1 MATTVDSQTTTGA
14 SQYTFSFPY
23 LEQSD
28 VEITVDG
35 AAQTLGTAYVFTAT
49 NQITFQPGFIPIAGL
64 PIIFQRKTAA
74 ETLPVDFS
82 AGTSLR
88 AVDLN
93 SNFKQNLY
101 IAQETQNLTVD
112 ASSGALADGSITTA
126 KIATGAVTSAKI
138 ATGTIVNDD
147 VNASAAITYGK
158 LALGN
163 SIVDADISNSTT
175 ITGTKIQQANTTTR
189 GTVQLYNA
197 ADSTSTT
204 LAATANA
211 LKTVNDTLTTAI
223 NTIDATQPF
232 TRTST
237 GTGRLLVVGE
247 HVTVTAATQSF
258 DLPATPT
265 NGQTL
270 RISVGNFTDTVIA
283 RNGSNIMASDTDLT
297 IDVALKTITLMYDT
311 NDDGSGSNTVGW
323 RII

>member
-1 MATTVDSQTTTGA
+1 MATTIDIPIPSANYTLTNIPFLEDEDLQVIVDDGIVSPVTKILNTDYTVINKTSSPVAGAGYLSGAEINFITALPASGTVTVTRITPLQT
-14 SQYTFSFPY
+14 
-23 LEQSD
+23 
-28 VEITVDG
+28 
-35 AAQTLGTAYVFTAT
+35 AQTFTAGSAIRAQDL
-49 NQITFQPGFIPIAGL
+49 NNN
-64 PIIFQRKTAA
+64 FQRTY
-74 ETLPVDFS
+74 FS
-82 AGTSLR
+82 AEES
-88 AVDLN
+88 
-93 SNFKQNLY
+93 QQ
-101 IAQETQNLTVD
+101 IAVD
-112 ASSGALADGSITTA
+112 ASLGDILDNSIA
-126 KIATGAVTSAKI
+126 GVKLENGAVTTDKI
-138 ATGTIVNDD
+138 ANLTILNEDI
-147 VNASAAITYGK
+147 SLFAAI
-158 LALGN
+158 N
-163 SIVDADISNSTT
+163 
-175 ITGTKIQQANTTTR
+175 GTKIQQANTTTR

-270 RISVGNFTDTVIA
+270 RISVGNFTDTVIT
-283 RNGSNIMASDTDLT
+283 RNGSNIMASNTDLT

>member
-1 MATTVDSQTTTGA
+1 MATSQTFDLSVTSPPFTLNYPFLDEDDLQVSIDGVPLTITTEYTIDSKTSSPVSGA
-14 SQYTFSFPY
+14 GY
-23 LEQSD
+23 LSGA
-28 VEITVDG
+28 VVTLITNPGTGILKVTRVTPLET
-35 AAQTLGTAYVFTAT
+35 AQNFTAGSAIRAQDL
-49 NQITFQPGFIPIAGL
+49 NNN
-64 PIIFQRKTAA
+64 FQRTY
-74 ETLPVDFS
+74 FS
-82 AGTSLR
+82 AEESQDIAEAASVGDIL
-88 AVDLN
+88 DN
-93 SNFKQNLY
+93 SIEGVKLK
-101 IAQETQNLTVD
+101 D
-112 ASSGALADGSITTA
+112 
-126 KIATGAVTSAKI
+126 GAVTTSKI
-138 ATGTIVNDD
+138 ENLTIRDE
-147 VNASAAITYGK
+147 
-158 LALGN
+158 
-163 SIVDADISNSTT
+163 DISNNPSFA

-237 GTGRLLVVGE
+237 GTGRLLEVGE

-270 RISVGNFTDTVIA
+270 RISVGNFTDTVIG
-283 RNGSNIMASDTDLT
+283 RNGSNIMASATDLT
-297 IDVALKTITLMYDT
+297 IDVALKTITLMYDN

>member
-1 MATTVDSQTTTGA
+1 MATTVDSQTTTGV

-28 VEITVDG
+28 VVITVDG

-49 NQITFQPGFIPIAGL
+49 NQITFQPGFIPTAGL

-138 ATGTIVNDD
+138 ATGAIFNDD
-147 VNASAAITYGK
+147 VNVGAGIVYGK
-158 LALGN
+158 LVLDN
-163 SIVDADISNSTT
+163 SIVDADINTT
-175 ITGTKIQQANTTTR
+175 AAITGTKIQQANTTTR
-189 GTVQLYNA
+189 GTVQLTNSLT
-197 ADSTSTT
+197 STSEELATSALAAKT
-204 LAATANA
+204 LATTEGLDPITTSVSANIAAGQWVSVDTAGR
-211 LKTVNDTLTTAI
+211 TITL
-223 NTIDATQPF
+223 P
-232 TRTST
+232 
-237 GTGRLLVVGE
+237 E
-247 HVTVTAATQSF
+247 
-258 DLPATPT
+258 TPT
-265 NGQTL
+265 NGQKV
-270 RISVGNFTDTVIA
+270 RVSVGDFTNTTIA
-283 RNGSNIMASDTDLT
+283 RATISQEKIMNDASDLT
-297 IDVALKTITLMYDT
+297 IDVANTTVTLIYDSF
-311 NDDGSGSNTVGW
+311 NSFGW
-323 RII
+323 RIV

>member
-1 MATTVDSQTTTGA
+1 MATTIDIPIPSANYTLTNIPFLEDEDLQVIVDDGIVSPVTKILNTDYTVINKTSSPVAGAGYLSGAEINFITALPASGTVTVTRITPLQT
-14 SQYTFSFPY
+14 
-23 LEQSD
+23 
-28 VEITVDG
+28 
-35 AAQTLGTAYVFTAT
+35 AQTFTAGSAIRAQDLNNNFQRT
-49 NQITFQPGFIPIAGL
+49 YFSAEESQQIAIDASLGDILDNSIAGVKL
-64 PIIFQRKTAA
+64 
-74 ETLPVDFS
+74 E
-82 AGTSLR
+82 
-88 AVDLN
+88 N
-93 SNFKQNLY
+93 
-101 IAQETQNLTVD
+101 
-112 ASSGALADGSITTA
+112 
-126 KIATGAVTSAKI
+126 GAVTTDKI
-138 ATGTIVNDD
+138 ANLTIRDE
-147 VNASAAITYGK
+147 
-158 LALGN
+158 
-163 SIVDADISNSTT
+163 DISNNPSFA
-175 ITGTKIQQANTTTR
+175 ITGTKIQQADVNTR

-270 RISVGNFTDTVIA
+270 RISVGNFTDTVIT
-283 RNGSNIMASDTDLT
+283 RNGSNIMASNTDLT

>member
-1 MATTVDSQTTTGA
+1 MATTVDSQTTTGTA
-14 SQYTFSFPY
+14 QYTFSFPY

-28 VEITVDG
+28 VVITVNG

-49 NQITFQPGFIPIAGL
+49 NQVTFQPGFIPIAGL
-64 PIIFQRKTAA
+64 PIIFTRQTSA

-82 AGTSLR
+82 SGTSLR

-101 IAQETQNLTVD
+101 IAQETQNLTVE

-147 VNASAAITYGK
+147 VNASAAIVYSK

-163 SIVDADISNSTT
+163 SIINTDISSSTT
-175 ITGTKIQQANTTTR
+175 ITGTKIQQGNTTTR
-189 GTVQLYNA
+189 GTVQLYDA

-204 LAATANA
+204 LAVTANA
-211 LKTVNDTLTTAI
+211 LKTVKDTLTNSI
-223 NTIDATQPF
+223 NSIDATQPF
-232 TRTST
+232 TRTDTDENT
-237 GTGRLLVVGE
+237 GILVSE
-247 HVTVTAATQSF
+247 HVTVTAAGVTIT
-258 DLPATPT
+258 LPEGADGATV
-265 NGQTL
+265 
-270 RISVGNFTDTVIA
+270 RISVGNFTDTIVT
-283 RNGSNIMASDTDLT
+283 STENIMASASNLT
-297 IDVALKTITLMYDT
+297 IDVALKTITLMYD
-311 NDDGSGSNTVGW
+311 NNQDGGLSVVGW

>member
-1 MATTVDSQTTTGA
+1 MATTIDIPIPSANYTLTNIPFLEDEDLQVIVDDGIVSPVTKILNTDYTVINKTSSPVAGAGYLSGAQINFITALPASGTVTVTRITPLQT
-14 SQYTFSFPY
+14 
-23 LEQSD
+23 
-28 VEITVDG
+28 
-35 AAQTLGTAYVFTAT
+35 AQTFTAGSAIRAQDL
-49 NQITFQPGFIPIAGL
+49 NNN
-64 PIIFQRKTAA
+64 FQRTY
-74 ETLPVDFS
+74 FS
-82 AGTSLR
+82 AEES
-88 AVDLN
+88 
-93 SNFKQNLY
+93 QQ
-101 IAQETQNLTVD
+101 IAVD
-112 ASSGALADGSITTA
+112 ASLGDILDNSIA
-126 KIATGAVTSAKI
+126 GVKLENGAVTTDKI
-138 ATGTIVNDD
+138 ANLTILNEDI
-147 VNASAAITYGK
+147 SLFAAI
-158 LALGN
+158 N
-163 SIVDADISNSTT
+163 
-175 ITGTKIQQANTTTR
+175 GTKIQQANTTTR

-270 RISVGNFTDTVIA
+270 RISVGNFTDTVIT
-283 RNGSNIMASDTDLT
+283 RNGSNIMASNTDLT

>member
-1 MATTVDSQTTTGA
+1 MATTIDIPIPSANYTLTNIPFLEDEDLQVIVDDGIVSPVTKILNTDYTVINKTSSPVAGAGYLSGAEINFITALPASGTVTVTRITPLQT
-14 SQYTFSFPY
+14 
-23 LEQSD
+23 
-28 VEITVDG
+28 
-35 AAQTLGTAYVFTAT
+35 AQTFTAGSAIRAQDL
-49 NQITFQPGFIPIAGL
+49 NNN
-64 PIIFQRKTAA
+64 FQRTY
-74 ETLPVDFS
+74 FS
-82 AGTSLR
+82 AEES
-88 AVDLN
+88 
-93 SNFKQNLY
+93 QQ
-101 IAQETQNLTVD
+101 IAVD
-112 ASSGALADGSITTA
+112 ASLGDILDNSIA
-126 KIATGAVTSAKI
+126 GVKLENGAVTTDKI
-138 ATGTIVNDD
+138 ANLTILNEDI
-147 VNASAAITYGK
+147 SLFAAI
-158 LALGN
+158 N
-163 SIVDADISNSTT
+163 
-175 ITGTKIQQANTTTR
+175 GTKIQQANTTTR

-237 GTGRLLVVGE
+237 GTGRLLEVGE

-270 RISVGNFTDTVIA
+270 RISVGNFTDTVIG
-283 RNGSNIMASDTDLT
+283 RNGSNIMASATDLT
-297 IDVALKTITLMYDT
+297 IDVALKTITLMYDN

>member
-1 MATTVDSQTTTGA
+1 MANTTYYISGTGD
-14 SQYTFSFPY
+14 Q
-23 LEQSD
+23 LQ
-28 VEITVDG
+28 
-35 AAQTLGTAYVFTAT
+35 L
-49 NQITFQPGFIPIAGL
+49 
-64 PIIFQRKTAA
+64 
-74 ETLPVDFS
+74 
-82 AGTSLR
+82 
-88 AVDLN
+88 
-93 SNFKQNLY
+93 
-101 IAQETQNLTVD
+101 
-112 ASSGALADGSITTA
+112 TTA
-126 KIATGAVTSAKI
+126 DQQKVNTVELPAQFAQSQDIAEAASVGDILDNSIEGVKLKDGAVTTSKI
-138 ATGTIVNDD
+138 ENLTIRDE
-147 VNASAAITYGK
+147 
-158 LALGN
+158 
-163 SIVDADISNSTT
+163 DISNNPSFA

-237 GTGRLLVVGE
+237 GTGRPLVVGE

-270 RISVGNFTDTVIA
+270 RISVGNFTDTVIT

>member
-1 MATTVDSQTTTGA
+1 MATTIDIPIPSANYTLTNIPFLEDEDLQVIVDDGIVSPVTKILNTDYTVINKTSSPVAGAGYLSGAQINFITALPASGTVTVTRITPLQT
-14 SQYTFSFPY
+14 
-23 LEQSD
+23 
-28 VEITVDG
+28 
-35 AAQTLGTAYVFTAT
+35 AQTFTAGSAIRAQDL
-49 NQITFQPGFIPIAGL
+49 NNN
-64 PIIFQRKTAA
+64 FQRTY
-74 ETLPVDFS
+74 FS
-82 AGTSLR
+82 AEES
-88 AVDLN
+88 
-93 SNFKQNLY
+93 QQ
-101 IAQETQNLTVD
+101 IAVD
-112 ASSGALADGSITTA
+112 ASLGDILDNSIA
-126 KIATGAVTSAKI
+126 GVKLENGAVTTDKI
-138 ATGTIVNDD
+138 ANLTILNEDI
-147 VNASAAITYGK
+147 SLFAAI
-158 LALGN
+158 N
-163 SIVDADISNSTT
+163 
-175 ITGTKIQQANTTTR
+175 GTKIQQANTTTR

-237 GTGRLLVVGE
+237 GTGRLLEVGE

-270 RISVGNFTDTVIA
+270 RISVGNFTDTVIT
-283 RNGSNIMASDTDLT
+283 RNGSNIMASNTDLT